1 MAGGLLRASA
11 VMASG
16 TVVSRVLGLAKM
28 MLLAVAIGLVGSRS
42 ADAFSTG
49 MELANWVYF
58 LLLGGMLNAV
68 LVPQIVRA
76 AKDPDGGS
84 GYINKLLT
92 LISVALIGIT
102 ALAMVAAPFV
112 VFLNQLRWPPEQL
125 ALATAFAYWCMP
137 QILFYGLYVVLG
149 EVLNA
154 RSIFGPYTWAPVV
167 NNVVGIL
174 GIIVFIWLFGADP
187 DGMRTEVDWT
197 PAAIG
202 VLAGSATIG
211 VAVQAFI
218 LYIPWRRAG
227 LRYRPDFKWR
237 GMGLGRTV
245 RIAAWTF
252 AALVVAQIATLF
264 NNNVI
269 GQASGEGPSVSALQN
284 ASMVF
289 MVPHSVI
296 AVSLATAYFTRLS
309 HAGQSG
315 DMREFRADYSASM
328 RNILT
333 VMVLAAAMLF
343 ATAPY
348 VSRVMILGASPE
360 LVEQFWPVL
369 QAYLLSL
376 AAFSCLFVTQ
386 RAFYALSDTR
396 TPFFIVLSSQ
406 TLLVVLG
413 LSLSPVFGVPDRYIG
428 VGFALVWSM
437 AQIFGAILAA
447 LLLRRKIGSIDGR
460 RILAC
465 LARAAIA
472 ALPALLAGFGALL
485 LLRSIVPTAGVGQA
499 VLFTGIICALVV
511 VIYLGVLALMRS
523 PELGALR
530 ARLRRGRGAA

>member
-1 MAGGLLRASA
+1 MASGLLRASA

-28 MLLAVAIGLVGSRS
+28 MLLAYAIGSVGSRS

-92 LISVALIGIT
+92 LISVALFGIT
-102 ALAMVAAPFV
+102 ALAMVAAPFI
-112 VFLNQLRWPPEQL
+112 VFLNQVKWPAEQL

-167 NNVVGIL
+167 NNVVGIV
-174 GIIVFIWLFGADP
+174 GIVVFIWMFGADP
-187 DGMRTEVDWT
+187 DGIRTEIDWT
-197 PAAIG
+197 PAAIA

-218 LYIPWRRAG
+218 LYVPWRKAG

-245 RIAAWTF
+245 RIAGWTF
-252 AALVVAQIATLF
+252 AALIVAQVATLF

-269 GQASGEGPSVSALQN
+269 GQGSGAGPSVSALQN

-289 MVPHSVI
+289 MVPHSVV

-315 DMREFRADYSASM
+315 RKEEFRSDYSASM

-333 VMVLAAAMLF
+333 VMMLAAVMLF
-343 ATAPY
+343 AVAPY
-348 VSRVMILGASPE
+348 VSRVMNFAASPE
-360 LVEQFWPVL
+360 LVEMFWPPL

-376 AAFSCLFVTQ
+376 VAFSCLFVTQ

-396 TPFFIVLSSQ
+396 TPFFIVAASQ
-406 TLLVVLG
+406 LLLVVLG
-413 LSLSPVFGVPDRYIG
+413 LSLSPIFGVPDQFIG
-428 VGFALVWSM
+428 VGFALVWSVS
-437 AQIFGAILAA
+437 QILAA
-447 LLLRRKIGSIDGR
+447 VFAAFLLRRKIGSIDGK
-460 RILAC
+460 RILATLVRAC
-465 LARAAIA
+465 LA
-472 ALPALLAGFGALL
+472 ALPALLLGLGALT
-485 LLRSIVPTAGVGQA
+485 LLRVMVPNAGVGQA
-499 VLFTGIICALVV
+499 VLFAALISALVAAV
-511 VIYLGVLALMRS
+511 YFGMLMLMRS
-523 PELGALR
+523 PELSMLR
-530 ARLRRGRGAA
+530 ARLKRKN

>member
-1 MAGGLLRASA
+1 MASGLLRASA
-11 VMASG
+11 LMASG
-16 TVVSRVLGLAKM
+16 TVVSRVLGLLKV
-28 MLLAVAIGLVGSRS
+28 MLLAYAIGSVGSIS

-76 AKDPDGGS
+76 AKDADGGS

-92 LISVALIGIT
+92 LISMALIVIT
-102 ALAMVAAPFV
+102 VVAMIAAPAIV
-112 VFLNQLRWPPEQL
+112 YLNQIRWPAEQL

-154 RSIFGPYTWAPVV
+154 RSVFGPSTWAPVV
-167 NNVVGIL
+167 NNIVGIV
-174 GIIVFIWLFGADP
+174 GIGVFIFMFGADP
-187 DGMRTEVDWT
+187 HGLRDRLDWT
-197 PAAIG
+197 PAAIAL
-202 VLAGSATIG
+202 LAGSATVG
-211 VAVQAFI
+211 VAIQAFI

-245 RIAAWTF
+245 RIAGWTF

-269 GQASGEGPSVSALQN
+269 GQGSGAGPSVNALQN
-284 ASMVF
+284 ASMIF

-315 DMREFRADYSASM
+315 RMPEFRADYSASM

-333 VMVLAAAMLF
+333 VMMLAAVMLF

-348 VSRVMILGASPE
+348 VARVLNLGATHE
-360 LVEQFWPVL
+360 QVEMFWPPL

-376 AAFSCLFVTQ
+376 VAFSCLFVTQ

-396 TPFFIVLSSQ
+396 TPFFIVVVSQ
-406 TLLVVLG
+406 GLTVVLG
-413 LSLSPVFGVPDRYIG
+413 LMLTPVFGVPPQYIG
-428 VGFALVWSM
+428 VAFALVWSLS
-437 AQIFGAILAA
+437 QICGMLLAA
-447 LLLRRKIGSIDGR
+447 LLLRRRIGSIDGR
-460 RILAC
+460 RILAS
-465 LARAAIA
+465 LARAFA
-472 ALPALLAGFGALL
+472 AAVPAL
-485 LLRSIVPTAGVGQA
+485 IAGVGLLLALRAFVGPASVLQA
-499 VLFTGIICALVV
+499 IAFSVLICAVV
-511 VIYLGVLALMRS
+511 AVIYFGVLALLRS
-523 PELGALR
+523 PELAALYG
-530 ARLRRGRGAA
+530 RLRRRA